1 MKKILL
7 FVASA
12 AVIFS
17 ACSKL
22 DSQKNNIS
30 VDSDLTDYTFDFSF
44 VKEDDVEATKAVKDS
59 WAQGDIVR
67 VFFDG
72 LSTGYLE
79 LTYNST
85 AWAAETKGIS
95 ASQVAALVSKKCAAV
110 WVDGNAEPQFSEGSW
125 NLGKG
130 HEMLIAENASF
141 TVEGTVIT
149 AVLTLKQ
156 HSEFVKVT
164 VTGLTGSN
172 WTLSAR
178 PDWGIAA
185 KSGAIT
191 LAGDCSSS
199 SVMDSAASYQGV
211 QCDEGV
217 YFFVVPASVERTS
230 FKISDGQT
238 NYIRTYSKNI
248 SASKGKA
255 VVVEGVGV
263 SGDRWLETKDIL
275 YVNGAT
281 TNYVDDTALSWTISA
296 PVAIPLVNGK
306 YTFTLSHFSNF
317 GMSTKT
323 SASNDWDVWN
333 KNFVGIPTD
342 IKAGVPT
349 VTIKSWDAEGKT
361 YSSNTTTAA
370 NRILWDGTF
379 LVEVT
384 ENFDKITMTPKFVYI
399 AGNAAIKV
407 NEVNLPGWDIAN
419 PARIELTDGTYKFT
433 IEIPR
438 DIHNVDLSTVY
449 TSGKD
454 WGQWNAGKI
463 SPSPK
468 TFDDGTLNLLVN
480 TDGWY
485 FNKAGKYNVEINSTL
500 TSAVVTRL
508 L

>member
-1 MKKILL
+1 
-7 FVASA
+7 
-12 AVIFS
+12 
-17 ACSKL
+17 
-22 DSQKNNIS
+22 
-30 VDSDLTDYTFDFSF
+30 
-44 VKEDDVEATKAVKDS
+44 
-59 WAQGDIVR
+59 
-67 VFFDG
+67 
-72 LSTGYLE
+72 
-79 LTYNST
+79 
-85 AWAAETKGIS
+85 
-95 ASQVAALVSKKCAAV
+95 
-110 WVDGNAEPQFSEGSW
+110 
-125 NLGKG
+125 
-130 HEMLIAENASF
+130 
-141 TVEGTVIT
+141 
-149 AVLTLKQ
+149 
-156 HSEFVKVT
+156 
-164 VTGLTGSN
+164 
-172 WTLSAR
+172 
-178 PDWGIAA
+178 
-185 KSGAIT
+185 
-191 LAGDCSSS
+191 
-199 SVMDSAASYQGV
+199 
-211 QCDEGV
+211 
-217 YFFVVPASVERTS
+217 
-230 FKISDGQT
+230 
-238 NYIRTYSKNI
+238 
-248 SASKGKA
+248 
-255 VVVEGVGV
+255 
-263 SGDRWLETKDIL
+263 
-275 YVNGAT
+275 
-281 TNYVDDTALSWTISA
+281 
-296 PVAIPLVNGK
+296 
-306 YTFTLSHFSNF
+306 
-317 GMSTKT
+317 MSTKT